1 MHELELSLYIFYERG
16 NSGFKGLSDFAKIAQ
31 LILVD
36 QELKSQDVLHALIH
50 NNTAFLFNKIYFLS
64 QSC

>member
-31 LILVD
+31 LILVN

-50 NNTAFLFNKIYFLS
+50 RQYCFPF
-64 QSC
+64 